1 MNPIEATVTKL
12 LVATKQLLESLTL
25 WSNRKVSEEQ
35 VSDIFVQLAT
45 QFNLASQA
53 FHEVG
58 IDTRYKKSPLPFNPN
73 RLHFSMNDSD
83 NSSSNKNEICY
94 GALAYMIVITITHL
108 FISSISELAHVP
120 DDLRNC
126 LETALGEDPSPASLD
141 QYLPKIKEV
150 IINLLQGLRL
160 KQNLYRERHEAKAV
174 RTSTPPQSPL
184 APPPTVPLPPTTPQT
199 ATTSG
204 RTRTSLSSSR
214 QPSISRPP
222 EPVEAPSTQSG
233 FNMSNQFPKPP
244 TFVAPAPTFSVSAPQ
259 DEPSHAETLASLR
272 KSDTITRRA
281 SSRRH
286 SQRFST
292 LLEQNAPP
300 VPRRQH
306 PVSDSSLSATY
317 PGYAYSQGSSPATSP
332 PLPLPYNQFSPM
344 ASPSLGHLSTSPAFP
359 TTSTN
364 GYMDSMPLPPTIPMP
379 MLPTLKEAQQS
390 LTTASTP
397 GATLPPAPSDAD
409 DSTMTTA
416 HIPNGSLESVSGAA
430 VPLDASGVLEVN
442 ETSAP
447 AHSEQPC
454 GKAFDR

>member
-1 MNPIEATVTKL
+1 
-12 LVATKQLLESLTL
+12 
-25 WSNRKVSEEQ
+25 
-35 VSDIFVQLAT
+35 
-45 QFNLASQA
+45 
-53 FHEVG
+53 
-58 IDTRYKKSPLPFNPN
+58 
-73 RLHFSMNDSD
+73 MNDSD